1 MSVEIRLI
9 RVHSKIG
16 KKFEIM
22 VNFVSIGLLSV
33 EHCNVHRFF
42 VFVKSAYPKTLDNR

>member
-33 EHCNVHRFF
+33 DVHRFF